1 MIVGIISI
9 ILAVIAILPCFSP
22 GAMSVI
28 GVFISLLSLLIAC
41 LSTFERKIKY
51 LIWVLFIVTF
61 NIFVV
66 SEFSF
71 AVNKNLYSHRQP
83 LLRKIIHL
91 ITYNDEDQIK
101 EKLSKKA
108 LEKYLG
114 YEIIID
120 YKRREKG
127 YWNFVKIV
135 ILITFIPYFLSFL
148 RLYSVLRLEKP

>member
-9 ILAVIAILPCFSP
+9 ILAVIAILPCFAP
-22 GAMSVI
+22 GGISAI
-28 GVFISLLSLLIAC
+28 GGFISLLALLVAC
-41 LSTFERKIKY
+41 LSTFEGKIKY
-51 LIWVLFIVTF
+51 LVWVLFIVTF

-71 AVNKNLYSHRQP
+71 AINKNLYSHRQTP
-83 LLRKIIHL
+83 LRKVIHL
-91 ITYNDEDQIK
+91 ITYNDENQIK

-148 RLYSVLRLEKP
+148 RLYSVLRLNQ